1 MLKSSCIFSRL
12 SSFKQLIPSIHLQNF
27 SSNLSG
33 ETVLSFKNVSFEY
46 RQSMPLLSE
55 VSFNIK
61 ERSKVT
67 IMGQNGS
74 GKSTIMK
81 LMNGLLKPSKGAIN
95 IKGGYALSR
104 ALQVLPIED
113 REKSLKEFFITHLH
127 GQTSGIDGRIAK
139 VLQQVQLPD
148 LSHSRV
154 MKTFSG
160 GQQARLLLA
169 SSLILEP
176 DILLLDE
183 PTNNLDKK
191 GITLLSSL
199 IKDIE
204 KTCIVISHDEDF
216 LNSFTDSVL
225 YIDSNMKKIES
236 YDGNYREVKKSIAIR
251 IQKENEQ
258 NTKLQKEIE
267 KKKIQA
273 ASFANKGGTN
283 IRKAASKLKSQAESL
298 EDIKIIV
305 RKEDKTLFSFN
316 IPYQFSS
323 SSSGSYGASPL
334 KSITISAINLPR
346 IDFYRD
352 YTRTPIVIEKGNHIR
367 IKGPNGIGKTTFLE
381 GMVNKTL
388 DNIEVASSLTIGY
401 YRQDFHNLDFD
412 STVLETLHNA
422 SAGKHNEQYIR
433 KTAASFFLQKDM
445 MTQEV
450 RTLSE
455 GQKGLLALSCLVLQE
470 PGLLILD
477 EPTNHINFRHLPILA
492 KAFNEFEGTLL
503 IVSHDEDFIKQMKIH
518 QEIDLAA
525 K

>member
-1 MLKSSCIFSRL
+1 MLRSSCRFSGFT
-12 SSFKQLIPSIHLQNF
+12 SFKQLYPRIYFQKF
-27 SSNLSG
+27 SSNPAG
-33 ETVLSFKNVSFEY
+33 ETVLSFKNVSFDY
-46 RQSMPLLSE
+46 REAVPLLSE
-55 VSFNIK
+55 ISFNVK
-61 ERSKVT
+61 EGSKVT

-74 GKSTIMK
+74 GKSTMMK
-81 LMNGLLKPSKGAIN
+81 LMNGLLKPSKGTIN
-95 IKGGYALSR
+95 IKSGYALSR

-113 REKSLKEFFITHLH
+113 REKSLKDFFITHLH

-139 VLQQVQLPD
+139 VLQQVELPD

-199 IKDIE
+199 IKEVE

-225 YIDSNMKKIES
+225 YIDSGMKKIES
-236 YDGNYREVKKSIAIR
+236 YDGNYREVKKSIATR

-258 NTKLQKEIE
+258 NARLQKEIE

-273 ASFANKGGTN
+273 ASFANKGGSN
-283 IRKAASKLKSQAESL
+283 IRKAASKLKAQAEQL
-298 EDIKIIV
+298 EDVKIVV
-305 RKEDKTLFSFN
+305 RKEDKTLFTFN

-323 SSSGSYGASPL
+323 SGSYSSSPIR
-334 KSITISAINLPR
+334 SIIISAINLPR
-346 IDFYRD
+346 IGFYKD
-352 YTRTPIVIEKGNHIR
+352 YSLTPIVIEKGNHVR

-388 DNIEVASSLTIGY
+388 DNVEIASSLTIGY

-422 SAGKHNEQYIR
+422 SGGKHNEQHIR
-433 KTAASFFLQKDM
+433 KTAATFFLLKDM

-455 GQKGLLALSCLVLQE
+455 GQKGLLSLASLVLQE

-503 IVSHDEDFIKQMKIH
+503 VVSHDEDFIKKMKIH
-518 QEIDLAA
+518 QEINLAA